1 MSYGF
6 EAYRP
11 DGSTMVSTKSGVARI
26 IFSTDKDANF
36 SGNISVPAFD
46 SNLGYFSFSM
56 YPFYYTSN
64 FDGNRFF
71 SDSSNFSQIGES
83 KVVQCF
89 NRGPTLSWNNS
100 TKVLTVTANN
110 EPQDFFEETIRH
122 RYRIVMVHFK

>member
-11 DGSTMVSTKSGVARI
+11 DGSTMISSTGGVARL
-26 IFSTDKDANF
+26 IFAVDKDANF
-36 SGNISVPAFD
+36 SGTISVPAFD

-56 YPFYYTSN
+56 YPFYYTRN
-64 FDGNRFF
+64 FDGYRFF
-71 SDSSNFSQIGES
+71 NDSSNFSQIGES
-83 KVVQCF
+83 QVAQCF
-89 NRGPTLSWNNS
+89 NRGPNLSWNNA

-110 EPQDFFEETIRH
+110 EPQDLFEETIRH

>member
-11 DGSTMVSTKSGVARI
+11 DGSTMISSTGGVARL
-26 IFSTDKDANF
+26 IFAVDKDADF
-36 SGNISVPAFD
+36 SGTISVPAFD

-56 YPFYYTSN
+56 YPFFYVRKFPN
-64 FDGNRFF
+64 FTIQPDNA
-71 SDSSNFSQIGES
+71 SFSQNGDILIA
-83 KVVQCF
+83 QCF
-89 NRGPTLSWNNS
+89 NRGPNLSWNNA

-110 EPQDFFEETIRH
+110 EPQSFFEETIRH